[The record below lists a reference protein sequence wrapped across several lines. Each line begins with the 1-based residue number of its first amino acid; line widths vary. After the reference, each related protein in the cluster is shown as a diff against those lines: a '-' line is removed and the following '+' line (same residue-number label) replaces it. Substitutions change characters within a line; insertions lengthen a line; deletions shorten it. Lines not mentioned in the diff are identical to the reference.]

1 MKPII
6 LVIVGAAML
15 MPIIRHHNIHY
26 SKELRKSRTRRAQQ
40 IEMKQDTETN
50 VHTTGFWID
59 RLP

>member
-15 MPIIRHHNIHY
+15 MPIMRHHTIHY

>member
-15 MPIIRHHNIHY
+15 MPIMRHHNTHY
-26 SKELRKSRTRRAQQ
+26 SKELRKSRKRYIEQ
-40 IEMKQDTETN
+40 IQMKHDSETD
-50 VHTTGFWID
+50 VHTTGFWIE

>member
-15 MPIIRHHNIHY
+15 MPIMRHHSIDY
-26 SKELRKSRTRRAQQ
+26 TKELRKSRIRRVQQ
-40 IEMKQDTETN
+40 IELKQDTETD
-50 VHTTGFWID
+50 VHTTGFWIE

>member
-15 MPIIRHHNIHY
+15 MPMRRHNNTHY
-26 SKELRKSRTRRAQQ
+26 SKELHKSRTRRVQQ
-40 IEMKQDTETN
+40 IQMKQDSETD
-50 VHTTGFWID
+50 VHSTGFWME

>member
-15 MPIIRHHNIHY
+15 IPIMRHHNTHY
-26 SKELRKSRTRRAQQ
+26 SKELRKSRRRHIEQ
-40 IEMKQDTETN
+40 IQMKHDTETD

>member
-15 MPIIRHHNIHY
+15 MPMMRHHNIHY
-26 SKELRKSRTRRAQQ
+26 SKELRKSRTRRVQQ
-40 IEMKQDTETN
+40 IELKQDTETD
-50 VHTTGFWID
+50 VHTSDFWID